1 MRTLRWLLLPLVL
14 AAACATNPATGRSQL
29 ILLSEQEEIDL
40 GRQSDE
46 QVRQEMGIYD
56 DPALLAYVERVGRTL
71 VRSSYRTGLPWTFTI
86 VDEPAV
92 NAFALPGGFIYIT
105 RGLLPFLAD
114 EAELAAVMGHEIGHV
129 DGRHGVDAY
138 SRQLLAGGGLAL
150 GSVFLPEIRPF
161 EGLASLAFGLAFL
174 KHGRD
179 AELEADQLG
188 VRYSAEQ
195 GWNPAGMTGLLSTL
209 GRLDEAS
216 GSRRGV
222 PNWALTH
229 PPAADRISRVQQAV
243 AEARSPTAS
252 ATNRGELERHLEGLV
267 FGDSREKG
275 FVRGSNFLH
284 PVMRFA
290 IRFPEGWTVRNSN
303 EQVTSVERADG
314 SVGMLLRLAAG
325 PSASVAETARATMS
339 KAGFREVSGGLEQIN
354 GLPAYVGT
362 YEATTDGQSV
372 AARVAHIQLG
382 SETFLVAGLAPIND
396 FERVRGTFGMSIGTF
411 RELSQQEAD
420 QLEPDRIDFHVV
432 RDGETWESIAG
443 MSGNVRPASLAIMN
457 GYDPTMPPR
466 VGDRIRVVVGG

>member
-1 MRTLRWLLLPLVL
+1 M
-14 AAACATNPATGRSQL
+14 S
-29 ILLSEQEEIDL
+29 
-40 GRQSDE
+40 
-46 QVRQEMGIYD
+46 
-56 DPALLAYVERVGRTL
+56 
-71 VRSSYRTGLPWTFTI
+71 
-86 VDEPAV
+86 
-92 NAFALPGGFIYIT
+92 
-105 RGLLPFLAD
+105 
-114 EAELAAVMGHEIGHV
+114 
-129 DGRHGVDAY
+129 
-138 SRQLLAGGGLAL
+138 
-150 GSVFLPEIRPF
+150 
-161 EGLASLAFGLAFL
+161 
-174 KHGRD
+174 
-179 AELEADQLG
+179 
-188 VRYSAEQ
+188 
-195 GWNPAGMTGLLSTL
+195 
-209 GRLDEAS
+209 
-216 GSRRGV
+216 
-222 PNWALTH
+222 
-229 PPAADRISRVQQAV
+229 
-243 AEARSPTAS
+243 RSPTAS

-396 FERVRGTFGMSIGTF
+396 FERVRGPFGMSIGTF